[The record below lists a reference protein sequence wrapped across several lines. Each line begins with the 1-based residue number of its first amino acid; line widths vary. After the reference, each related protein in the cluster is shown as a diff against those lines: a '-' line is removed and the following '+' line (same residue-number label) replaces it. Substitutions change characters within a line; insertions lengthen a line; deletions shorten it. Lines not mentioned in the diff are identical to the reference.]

1 MHLTFG
7 IGDDKSIR
15 REFDESIKK
24 KREKEREMHSTIRT
38 RMLPVVPYMFCL
50 QIEGMNE
57 LSAKILMVCRVKWK
71 WR

>member
-7 IGDDKSIR
+7 IEDDKSIR
-15 REFDESIKK
+15 REFDENIKK
-24 KREKEREMHSTIRT
+24 KRERERNAFHNTHSDA
-38 RMLPVVPYMFCL
+38 VVPYMFCL